1 VTAQRWYAVEAH
13 RHGKGRWT
21 RYGPQFPSRE
31 HAKAWARGR
40 GYVPREEAVN
50 GSRQAVYRV
59 IEIDGRAAVK
69 EREKVTD

>member
-1 VTAQRWYAVEAH
+1 
-13 RHGKGRWT
+13 
-21 RYGPQFPSRE
+21 
-31 HAKAWARGR
+31 
-40 GYVPREEAVN
+40 VPREEAVN